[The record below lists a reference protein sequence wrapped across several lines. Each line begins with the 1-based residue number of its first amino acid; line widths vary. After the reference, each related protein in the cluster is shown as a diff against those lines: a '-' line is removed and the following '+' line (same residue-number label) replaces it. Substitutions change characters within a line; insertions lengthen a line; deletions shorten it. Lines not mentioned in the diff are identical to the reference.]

1 MGRRARFR
9 EKRETLGLQS
19 KCLILLVI
27 ELIWSSLARLRSLDT
42 TPNNSERVRQIIL
55 KTTQQ
60 PTRISLP
67 RSYSDV
73 DCLMGS
79 PAFQG

>member
-1 MGRRARFR
+1 
-9 EKRETLGLQS
+9 
-19 KCLILLVI
+19 LILLVI

-42 TPNNSERVRQIIL
+42 TPNNSETVRQIIL
-55 KTTQQ
+55 KAAQQ

-79 PAFQG
+79 PAFRG